1 MGGFHRD
8 LNKEMGCLRKC
19 SVEKGLV
26 ISVSVIHIRAGHTL
40 WSPCGQF
47 ADPCFSTTIL
57 TLVIHSHT
65 CWQAWRDHTIQGYH
79 SWNTSVIQLQH
90 KAIGDKVHPQNASTK
105 CISSSSKSIF
115 PILLNNANMHCISH
129 IRNLATPSFPWAL
142 QLTVPL
148 RAPLFLFSY
157 SVFSRRNLR
166 MEWKWELET

>member
-19 SVEKGLV
+19 SIEKGLV
-26 ISVSVIHIRAGHTL
+26 ISISVMHIRAGHTL

-47 ADPCFSTTIL
+47 ADPCFSTTVL

-79 SWNTSVIQLQH
+79 SWNTSVIQIQH

-129 IRNLATPSFPWAL
+129 IRNLAGLLP
-142 QLTVPL
+142 
-148 RAPLFLFSY
+148 FLGP
-157 SVFSRRNLR
+157 
-166 MEWKWELET
+166 